1 MLVRTILA
9 QKGTEVATIEP
20 SATVASAVAELG
32 QRRIGALVVSPDG
45 LAIDGILSERDI
57 VRGLAE
63 QGSGVLDQ
71 PVSSL
76 MTSEVTTCV
85 SVDTADTLMGL
96 MTDQR
101 IRHLPVVEAGSLC
114 GLISIGDVVKARVG
128 ELQVETQTLHE
139 YIHTGR

>member
-9 QKGTEVATIEP
+9 QKGTEVDTVAPT
-20 SATVASAVAELG
+20 ATVASAVDVLAR
-32 QRRIGALVVSPDG
+32 RRIGALVVSPDG
-45 LAIDGILSERDI
+45 SVIEGILSERDI

-63 QGSGVLDQ
+63 QGPGVLDQ

-85 SVDTADTLMGL
+85 ADDTADLLMGL
-96 MTDQR
+96 MTDRR
-101 IRHLPVVEAGSLC
+101 IRHLPVVESGLLC

>member
-9 QKGTEVATIEP
+9 QKGTEVATVVP
-20 SATVASAVAELG
+20 SSTVAAAVAELG
-32 QRRIGALVVSPDG
+32 RQRIGALVVSPDG
-45 LAIDGILSERDI
+45 RAIEGILSERDV

-63 QGSGVLDQ
+63 LGPGVLDQ
-71 PVSSL
+71 PVSAL
-76 MTSEVTTCV
+76 MTAEVTTCV
-85 SVDTADTLMGL
+85 SDDTADILMGL
-96 MTDQR
+96 MTERR
-101 IRHLPVVEAGSLC
+101 IRHLPVVESGSLC

>member
-20 SATVASAVAELG
+20 GSTVADAVAQLG
-32 QRRIGALVVSPDG
+32 TKRIGALVVSPDG
-45 LAIDGILSERDI
+45 LTIEGILSERDV
-57 VRGLAE
+57 VRGLAS
-63 QGSGVLDQ
+63 QGPGVLDQ
-71 PVSSL
+71 PVSAL

-85 SVDTADTLMGL
+85 SDDTADMLMGL

-114 GLISIGDVVKARVG
+114 GLVSIGDVVKARVG
-128 ELQVETQTLHE
+128 ELQVEAQTLQE
-139 YIHTGR
+139 YLHTGR

>member
-9 QKGTEVATIEP
+9 QKGTEVDTVAPT
-20 SATVASAVAELG
+20 ATVASAVDVLAR
-32 QRRIGALVVSPDG
+32 RRIGALVVSPDG
-45 LAIDGILSERDI
+45 SVIEGILSERDI

-63 QGSGVLDQ
+63 QGPGVLDQ

-85 SVDTADTLMGL
+85 ADDTADLLMGL
-96 MTDQR
+96 MTDRR
-101 IRHLPVVEAGSLC
+101 IRHLPVVEGGLLC

>member
-9 QKGTEVATIEP
+9 QKGTEVDTVEP
-20 SATVASAVAELG
+20 SATVASAVEALSR
-32 QRRIGALVVSPDG
+32 RRIGALVVSPDG
-45 LAIDGILSERDI
+45 SVIVGILSERDI
-57 VRGLAE
+57 VRGLSE
-63 QGSGVLDQ
+63 QGPGVLEA

-85 SVDTADTLMGL
+85 ADDTADLLMGL
-96 MTDQR
+96 MTERR
-101 IRHLPVVEAGSLC
+101 IRHLPVVEADRLC

>member
-9 QKGTEVATIEP
+9 QKGTEVATVVP
-20 SATVASAVAELG
+20 SSTVAAAVAELG
-32 QRRIGALVVSPDG
+32 RQRIGALVVSPDG
-45 LAIDGILSERDI
+45 RAIEGILSERDV

-63 QGSGVLDQ
+63 LGPGVLDQ
-71 PVSSL
+71 PVSAL
-76 MTSEVTTCV
+76 MTAEVTTCV
-85 SVDTADTLMGL
+85 SDDTADILMGL
-96 MTDQR
+96 MTEQR
-101 IRHLPVVEAGSLC
+101 IRHLPVVESGSLC

>member
-9 QKGTEVATIEP
+9 QKGTDVATVVP
-20 SATVASAVAELG
+20 SSTVAAAVAELG
-32 QRRIGALVVSPDG
+32 RQRIGALVVSPDG
-45 LAIDGILSERDI
+45 RAIEGILSERDV

-63 QGSGVLDQ
+63 LGPGVLDQ
-71 PVSSL
+71 PVSAL

-85 SVDTADTLMGL
+85 SDDTADILMAL
-96 MTDQR
+96 MTEQR
-101 IRHLPVVEAGSLC
+101 IRHLPVVESGSLC

>member
-9 QKGTEVATIEP
+9 QKGTEVDTVAPT
-20 SATVASAVAELG
+20 ATVASAVDALA
-32 QRRIGALVVSPDG
+32 RLRIGALVVSPDG
-45 LAIDGILSERDI
+45 SVIEGILSERDV
-57 VRGLAE
+57 VRGLADH
-63 QGSGVLDQ
+63 GVGVLDQ

-85 SVDTADTLMGL
+85 SDDTADQLMGL

-101 IRHLPVVEAGSLC
+101 IRHLPVVEAGLLC

-128 ELQVETQTLHE
+128 ELQVETQTLHD

>member
-9 QKGTEVATIEP
+9 QKGTDVATVQP
-20 SATVASAVAELG
+20 SEKVAAAVAELG
-32 QRRIGALVVSPDG
+32 RRRIGALVVSADG
-45 LAIDGILSERDI
+45 AVIDGILSERDI
-57 VRGLAE
+57 VRGLVE
-63 QGSGVLDQ
+63 QGPGVLDQ

-85 SVDTADTLMGL
+85 SEDTADALMSL

>member
-9 QKGTEVATIEP
+9 QKGTEVDTVAPT
-20 SATVASAVAELG
+20 ATVASAVDALA

-45 LAIDGILSERDI
+45 SVIEGILSERDI

-63 QGSGVLDQ
+63 QGPGVLDQ

-85 SVDTADTLMGL
+85 ADDTADLLMGL

-101 IRHLPVVEAGSLC
+101 IRHLPVVEGGLLC